1 MIVEGFAYLNIGNF
15 HICTVLSFDT
25 GTDSVCKSFGFMRH
39 KFLHASDCGLFEM
52 KGWIFM
58 NLPVGS
64 GVYFIGIGGISMSS
78 LALILKKRGIRVAG
92 YDFKPSDNTRL
103 LEKNDIPVFYT
114 YAPENQEDFDTV
126 VFTAAIAETDPE
138 FVCAKKRGAKILSRA
153 ELLGMLV
160 DGYTHSIGVAG
171 THGKSTTTGML
182 AHIFAASNSDAT
194 VLAGAVIPSLGSTY
208 HAGHGDTA
216 VFEACEYKNSY
227 HAMHPTL
234 RLVLNCEFDH
244 VDFFG
249 NMENVI
255 ASFRKYLETDS
266 GREEN
271 LALINADCPGSVK
284 AAEGISTKTYTFSIK
299 DPSAD
304 FYAADITGCGGYEE
318 FDIYALGRFYCHAK
332 PGVPGMHNVAN
343 ATAAAG
349 AAYLC
354 GISGKAV
361 SDGLASFGGVKR
373 RFERLGTMPEGAVVI
388 DDYAHHPDEIRATL
402 KAAKAIC
409 QGKVYCIFQPHTYS
423 RFTALMPSFA
433 ETLSLADVVIMAD
446 IYAARETNENGVSS
460 ADIRKYLSDAEYFP
474 DFESIAAFVKEHA
487 GKDDMVITMGAGDID
502 KIAPLLLK

>member
-1 MIVEGFAYLNIGNF
+1 
-15 HICTVLSFDT
+15 
-25 GTDSVCKSFGFMRH
+25 
-39 KFLHASDCGLFEM
+39 
-52 KGWIFM
+52 
-58 NLPVGS
+58 
-64 GVYFIGIGGISMSS
+64 
-78 LALILKKRGIRVAG
+78 
-92 YDFKPSDNTRL
+92 
-103 LEKNDIPVFYT
+103 
-114 YAPENQEDFDTV
+114 
-126 VFTAAIAETDPE
+126 
-138 FVCAKKRGAKILSRA
+138 
-153 ELLGMLV
+153 
-160 DGYTHSIGVAG
+160 
-171 THGKSTTTGML
+171 
-182 AHIFAASNSDAT
+182 
-194 VLAGAVIPSLGSTY
+194 
-208 HAGHGDTA
+208 
-216 VFEACEYKNSY
+216 
-227 HAMHPTL
+227 MHPTL

-299 DPSAD
+299 DSSAD
-304 FYAADITGCGGYEE
+304 FYAADITRCGGYEE